1 MTVAQIPLWLVVA
14 APLVLLAAIAIAAR
28 LGLGRVLS
36 LCLSASALAGG
47 AWVLTSGVD
56 ASCAIDESEC
66 VGATATA
73 YMIGFIWLMAAA
85 LSVAS
90 LLRAG
95 IAGKLGSESTN

>member
-1 MTVAQIPLWLVVA
+1 MTEAQIPLWFVGA
-14 APLVLLAAIAIAAR
+14 APMVVLAGMTIAAR
-28 LGLGRVLS
+28 LGLGLVLS
-36 LCLSASALAGG
+36 LCLSAFALAGG
-47 AWVLTSGVD
+47 VWMLISGVN

-73 YMIGFIWLMAAA
+73 YVIGFIWLMAAA

-90 LLRAG
+90 QLRAG